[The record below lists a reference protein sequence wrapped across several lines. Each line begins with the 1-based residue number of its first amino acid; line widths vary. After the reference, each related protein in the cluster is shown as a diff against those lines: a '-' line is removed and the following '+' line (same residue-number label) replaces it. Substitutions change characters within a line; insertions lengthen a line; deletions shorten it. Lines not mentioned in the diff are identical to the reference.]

1 MNPGSNVTDPEGACE
16 QVIFS
21 GGGFSNYFAIP
32 SYQKTAVAS
41 YLKKYKPAYSYSECY
56 GGRTCAS
63 ASDPRAMCVL
73 IQRFFSC
80 RAACN
85 LISPRMGECVPF

>member
-16 QVIFS
+16 RVIFS

-41 YLKKYKPAYSYSECY
+41 YLKKHKPTYSADIWNAT
-56 GGRTCAS
+56 GGVRV
-63 ASDPRAMCVL
+63 PLILVRCV
-73 IQRFFSC
+73 S
-80 RAACN
+80 
-85 LISPRMGECVPF
+85 